1 MILLHRLRGESLLV
15 DADLIET
22 VEPTPD
28 TVITQIDGRKMVV
41 RELPSEVVAL
51 TMMRRA
57 AILASV
63 DLTDLD
69 Q

>member
-1 MILLHRLRGESLLV
+1 MPISSRRS
-15 DADLIET
+15 
-22 VEPTPD
+22 TPD

-41 RELPSEVVAL
+41 KESPSEVVAL
-51 TMMRRA
+51 TIIRRA

>member
-1 MILLHRLRGESLLV
+1 MILLHRLRGESILV